1 MAVGDP
7 STSKMCCKVLSEI
20 RILKN
25 NTSCV
30 FTVFSLKCFLSC
42 LNVAGN
48 EYSDVSASAV
58 C

>member
-7 STSKMCCKVLSEI
+7 STFKMCCKVLSEMQ
-20 RILKN
+20 ILRN
-25 NTSCV
+25 NTSCG
-30 FTVFSLKCFLSC
+30 FAIFSIKCFLSC

-48 EYSDVSASAV
+48 EYSDISASAV